1 MYTHNNSKFQS
12 PEHRTP
18 EPLLLTQYTHY
29 KEDYIVST
37 TTSVKVYLEDK
48 QVPLKPL
55 VVVHASLGKLTT
67 LNRDMS
73 GNKIKVRTSHK
84 QTNKIGLVLTALL
97 SLHI

>member
-37 TTSVKVYLEDK
+37 TTSLKVIPGGQAGPIEATGGGARLVGEVDHAEQGHVWK
-48 QVPLKPL
+48 Q
-55 VVVHASLGKLTT
+55 
-67 LNRDMS
+67 D
-73 GNKIKVRTSHK
+73 
-84 QTNKIGLVLTALL
+84 
-97 SLHI
+97 